1 MRQGSIKLGRILGV
15 PVAMDPGVVVIGVLL
30 SWLLATAI
38 LPRGAPEHVGTAY
51 WSVAIVGALLFLGSL
66 LAHEMAHSII
76 ARRNGVE
83 VEGIT
88 LWLFGGFAQFT
99 SEPRS
104 PGAEFRISAAGPA
117 ASIAVAALFIG
128 GAVGLD
134 AAGVPTLY
142 TTLLAW
148 LGLING
154 FLGVF
159 NLLPGAPLDGG
170 RVLAS
175 ALWKL
180 RGDRVAGRIGAA
192 KVGRAVGLGIAG
204 LGVAEMLFLG
214 GFTGL
219 WTIFIGWFIHNAA
232 RAEHAYFAS
241 ERALGDLRVRDAM
254 SPGREHV
261 RTWTTV
267 ADLVEGPLRST
278 RQSAVPVLDWNGAP
292 AGLVTLEDV
301 SRVPA
306 EQWAATEVVRLLRRG
321 EEVPTVGL
329 DVRLVDVM
337 EHLGGR
343 PDGTAIVVDD
353 EGHAVGVIGP
363 DDLRRAVELGSLRRP
378 GRATPPPPPE
388 AVPRQQWKPP
398 QPPLQGS

>member
-15 PVAMDPGVVVIGVLL
+15 PVAMDPGVVLIGGLL
-30 SWLLATAI
+30 SWLLATVI
-38 LPRGAPEHVGTAY
+38 LPNGAPGLVGTAY
-51 WSVAIVGALLFLGSL
+51 WSVAVVGALLFLGSL

-76 ARRNGVE
+76 ARRNDVE
-83 VEGIT
+83 VEGVT
-88 LWLFGGFAQFT
+88 LWLFGGFAQFA
-99 SEPRS
+99 SEPQT

-117 ASIAVAALFIG
+117 TSLAVAALFV
-128 GAVGLD
+128 GAALGLD

-154 FLGVF
+154 FLGLF

-192 KVGRAVGLGIAG
+192 RVGRAVGMGIAG
-204 LGVAEMLFLG
+204 LGVAEMVFIGRLG
-214 GFTGL
+214 GL

-232 RAEHAYFAS
+232 RAEQAHFVS

-254 SPGREHV
+254 SPGNEHV
-261 RTWTTV
+261 RTWTTI
-267 ADLVEGPLRST
+267 ADLVDGPLRSA
-278 RQSAVPVLDWNGAP
+278 RHAAVPVLDWNGAP

-306 EQWAATEVVRLLRRG
+306 EQWAATEVVRVLHRD
-321 EEVPTVGL
+321 EEVPTVTL
-329 DVRLVDVM
+329 DAKLVDVL
-337 EHLGGR
+337 EQLGRG
-343 PDGTAIVVDD
+343 PNGTAIVLDD
-353 EGHAVGVIGP
+353 EGRAVGVIGP
-363 DDLRRAVELGSLRRP
+363 DDLRRAIELGRLRDRMP
-378 GRATPPPPPE
+378 RSTPPPPP
-388 AVPRQQWKPP
+388 AGVPTQQW
-398 QPPLQGS
+398 QPPAAR